1 MNLNGKI
8 RVAWLEGQVLVSSTK
23 ELVIDIA
30 NILKI
35 VLETIK
41 KYIILRERLT
51 IKAAP
56 SSSCTPDHTTNDCS
70 RN

>member
-23 ELVIDIA
+23 ELVRDIA

-41 KYIILRERLT
+41 RYIISEREVDD
-51 IKAAP
+51 K
-56 SSSCTPDHTTNDCS
+56 SSSKQQLYTGSYN
-70 RN
+70 